1 MGRKN
6 WKLEGEQECSAK
18 KSDCLEE
25 QEVRKLNDHEV
36 KENREKKIFFTA
48 SNQDKVYAKNKRDE
62 TNYPKSRNE
71 QLINHPSDW
80 TTDKLSLPSGVC

>member
-6 WKLEGEQECSAK
+6 WELEGEKECSTK

-25 QEVRKLNDHEV
+25 QEVQKLNYHQV
-36 KENREKKIFFTA
+36 KENGEKKIFFNA
-48 SNQDKVYAKNKRDE
+48 PDRNKVYIKSERDE

-80 TTDKLSLPSGVC
+80 QLN